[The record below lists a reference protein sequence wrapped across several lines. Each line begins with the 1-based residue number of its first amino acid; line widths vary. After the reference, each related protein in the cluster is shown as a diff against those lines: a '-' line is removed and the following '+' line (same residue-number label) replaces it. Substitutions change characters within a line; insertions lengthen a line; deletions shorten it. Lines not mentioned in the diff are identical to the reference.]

1 MPKKI
6 NFQSRK
12 FPKAVTF
19 SLYLFGVMAVL
30 IVSFPWLCEIKT
42 KAGINISKNIIG
54 YYNSYLIFVKNII
67 YCVSCR
73 IYNSLLHSFVFAQLI
88 EKFKLNCLTS
98 VLNII
103 KKLYFWCV

>member
-30 IVSFPWLCEIKT
+30 IVSFPWLYEIKT
-42 KAGINISKNIIG
+42 KAGINISKK
-54 YYNSYLIFVKNII
+54 YNTGLF
-67 YCVSCR
+67 
-73 IYNSLLHSFVFAQLI
+73 L
-88 EKFKLNCLTS
+88 EKHTHGL
-98 VLNII
+98 
-103 KKLYFWCV
+103 

>member
-30 IVSFPWLCEIKT
+30 IVSFPWLYEIKT
-42 KAGINISKNIIG
+42 KAGINISKK
-54 YYNSYLIFVKNII
+54 YNTGPFS
-67 YCVSCR
+67 
-73 IYNSLLHSFVFAQLI
+73 
-88 EKFKLNCLTS
+88 EKHTHGLFKCQW
-98 VLNII
+98 
-103 KKLYFWCV
+103 LYPYHCKPPQD

>member
-30 IVSFPWLCEIKT
+30 IVSFPWLYEIKT
-42 KAGINISKNIIG
+42 KAGINISKK
-54 YYNSYLIFVKNII
+54 YNTG
-67 YCVSCR
+67 
-73 IYNSLLHSFVFAQLI
+73 SFL
-88 EKFKLNCLTS
+88 EKHTHGLFKCQW
-98 VLNII
+98 
-103 KKLYFWCV
+103 LYPYHCKPPQD